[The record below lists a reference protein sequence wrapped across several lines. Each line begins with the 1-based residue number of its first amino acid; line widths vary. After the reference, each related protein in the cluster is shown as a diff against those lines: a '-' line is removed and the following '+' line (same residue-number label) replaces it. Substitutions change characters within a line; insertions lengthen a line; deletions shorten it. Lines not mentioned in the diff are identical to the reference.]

1 MVNILPSSERGC
13 RFNLWSGSYDPIGLM
28 AKKNQNINNRS
39 NIEEN
44 PIVLKIK
51 KMLYTTGEKLLET
64 NLMNN
69 YKAFGK
75 QNKTKSYLGRLV
87 IFK

>member
-1 MVNILPSSERGC
+1 
-13 RFNLWSGSYDPIGLM
+13 
-28 AKKNQNINNRS
+28 
-39 NIEEN
+39 
-44 PIVLKIK
+44 
-51 KMLYTTGEKLLET
+51 MLYTTGEKLLET

>member
-1 MVNILPSSERGC
+1 
-13 RFNLWSGSYDPIGLM
+13 
-28 AKKNQNINNRS
+28 
-39 NIEEN
+39 
-44 PIVLKIK
+44 
-51 KMLYTTGEKLLET
+51 MLYTTGEKLLET

-87 IFK
+87 IFKQKYVALNSIICQQSTSSSTDLPQC